1 MARSLLDKRDVVAE
15 GVDFDNIDNRL
26 ANLLVAV
33 ENENVPD
40 RLLKLALELQ
50 NELALRRQRHN
61 PN

>member
-50 NELALRRQRHN
+50 NELALRRQRRN

>member
-50 NELALRRQRHN
+50 TELALRRQRHN